1 MITAKEKAK
10 ELVDRFMRIEP
21 TKLSDYSKIYLP
33 TAKECAKIAVEEII
47 YALDDVNEIDYYV
60 DVLKE
65 IENYENTKLL

>member
-10 ELVDRFMRIEP
+10 ELVDKFLNLKP

-33 TAKECAKIAVEEII
+33 TAKQCAKIAVEEII

-60 DVLKE
+60 HVLKE
-65 IENYENTKLL
+65 IENYENAKLL